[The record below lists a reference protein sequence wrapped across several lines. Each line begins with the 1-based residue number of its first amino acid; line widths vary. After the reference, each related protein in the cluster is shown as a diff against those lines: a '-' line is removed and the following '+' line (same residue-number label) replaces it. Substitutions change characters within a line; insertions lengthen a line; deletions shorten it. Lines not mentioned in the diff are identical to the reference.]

1 MGVDTLIKELNFD
14 YASTKETTSKLLFL
28 IDEVS
33 QYVGTNKDILL
44 NFQTIIE
51 DIGAEISQQVWV
63 LCTAQQQLDE
73 VSKGVNGVDDVEG
86 SLAKSWDVLTL
97 GFRWPAP
104 MRQKSATS
112 RP

>member
-1 MGVDTLIKELNFD
+1 MDTLIKELND
-14 YASTKETTSKLLFL
+14 YASTKGDNFKLLFL

-51 DIGAEISQQVWV
+51 DISARCHNKVWV

-86 SLAKSWDVLTL
+86 EFGKILGRFDTRISLA
-97 GFRWPAP
+97 AP
-104 MRQKSATS
+104 SGRNHATS